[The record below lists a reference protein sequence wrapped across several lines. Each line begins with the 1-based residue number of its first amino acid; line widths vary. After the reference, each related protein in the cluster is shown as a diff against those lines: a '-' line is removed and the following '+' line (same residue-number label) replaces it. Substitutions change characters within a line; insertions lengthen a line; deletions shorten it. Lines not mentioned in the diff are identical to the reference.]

1 LHPSLSCRHIPGLII
16 VPACVILMEEINKL
30 YSDLEIMSDG
40 IDALP
45 NDDEIKIE
53 PTFTQLII
61 FFRALA
67 KL

>member
-1 LHPSLSCRHIPGLII
+1 
-16 VPACVILMEEINKL
+16 MEEINKL